1 MKIILVKWLK
11 ISSMQ
16 VMKHKSV
23 LLEEVINY
31 LNVKQGGIY
40 VDATVGYAGHSSV
53 ILRKIGK
60 EGVLFAFDQ
69 DDEAIEYSN
78 ERLSKIGN
86 NFTIFKSNFV
96 NMKKYINENVDG
108 ILFDLGVSSPQLDE
122 AYRGFSYHNDARLDM
137 RMDRNNKLSAYEV
150 VNDYDEDDL
159 ARIIYNYGEEKYAKS
174 IARNIVKYRKN
185 KDIETT
191 LELVDIIKSSMPY
204 KAMRDTHPAK
214 RTFQAIRIE
223 VNDEL
228 NVLKS
233 ALEQALDLLK
243 VNGRICV
250 ITFHSLEDRIV
261 ANTFKRYSEVDSN
274 VANLPYIPEE
284 YLPKFKVVGKF
295 TPSKEEI
302 SENNRARSAKLRV
315 IERIR

>member
-1 MKIILVKWLK
+1 
-11 ISSMQ
+11 MQ

-122 AYRGFSYHNDARLDM
+122 AERGFSFHKDAPLDM
-137 RMDRNNKLSAYEV
+137 RMDQSNPLDAKIV
-150 VNDYDEDDL
+150 VNEYSYQKLTEIL
-159 ARIIYNYGEEKYAKS
+159 FKFGEEKYAKS
-174 IARNIVKYRKN
+174 IAKAIIDARP
-185 KDIETT
+185 IETT
-191 LELVDIIKSSMPY
+191 LELAEIIKNSVPISY
-204 KAMRDTHPAK
+204 RNKSHPARK
-214 RTFQAIRIE
+214 TFQAIRIE
-223 VNDEL
+223 VNHEL
-228 NVLKS
+228 DI
-233 ALEQALDLLK
+233 LESSLRDAFDLLK
-243 VNGRICV
+243 IGGRLEV
-250 ITFHSLEDRIV
+250 ISFHSLEDKIV
-261 ANTFKRYSEVDSN
+261 AKVFKDLCSDDISTRK
-274 VANLPYIPEE
+274 LP
-284 YLPKFKVVGKF
+284 VVPFELSARAKKIVKI
-295 TPSKEEI
+295 TPSDDELDD
-302 SENNRARSAKLRV
+302 NNRSRSSKLRV